1 MRREALFSKKL
12 MGINEVSLLACRCY
26 FKQACFIA
34 QLGVKSK
41 LIQASRISQSPPESG
56 NMMGHMHHL
65 RRRWAGVPCSCGEFA
80 AWAVSVALVLQV
92 CRHPRNRS
100 SPTGSYPES
109 LPPQQACFQSH
120 RHMVNVSRKMPA
132 GPMLLNLTDHSMIVE
147 LKHIET
153 LRNPESVQLFCK
165 RSLSK
170 FQSLTLLQTTRNG
183 PQTLPSLFFRR
194 CFSLVSLLRFRL
206 PRLTRLTRLTS
217 LLLPPSAQQT
227 ATAGLCLRRIHWV
240 RVWMCTFQVNRAA
253 GFSPG
258 PSILSDFI
266 WGLTLDDLG
275 WPWNPCSNG
284 IWIDTNLLN
293 NKKMNARKILAPC
306 VMPI

>member
-1 MRREALFSKKL
+1 MRREALFSKKQ

-26 FKQACFIA
+26 FKRACFIA
-34 QLGVKSK
+34 QLAVKSK

-80 AWAVSVALVLQV
+80 AWAVSVALVLQLY
-92 CRHPRNRS
+92 RHPRNRS

-109 LPPQQACFQSH
+109 LPPQQAFFQSH

-183 PQTLPSLFFRR
+183 PQTLPSLFFRLR

-206 PRLTRLTRLTS
+206 PRLTRLTRLTRS
-217 LLLPPSAQQT
+217 LLLPPSSQQT
-227 ATAGLCLRRIHWV
+227 ATAGEVLWLLWLLWRLRWLCLRRIHWV
-240 RVWMCTFQVNRAA
+240 RRVWM
-253 GFSPG
+253 
-258 PSILSDFI
+258 
-266 WGLTLDDLG
+266 
-275 WPWNPCSNG
+275 
-284 IWIDTNLLN
+284 
-293 NKKMNARKILAPC
+293 
-306 VMPI
+306 